1 MTNKVPKSKENLVV
15 EAALLLLGVACLSTA
30 AVIIRAAD
38 APPAVLALHRLGYA
52 ALLLLPARPRLSPLS
67 LLAGVSLAL
76 HFWAWN
82 ASLRGASV
90 TSATTLVTLTPLI
103 LGVAGPRI
111 PGATR
116 LSPYGWLGLFVALAG
131 AAILSGGPPTSAAWL
146 AILAAALIIP
156 YLSASTQSPQSPL
169 QFSASSALVGA
180 LTLAILLALSD
191 TPLSLSPRATALALA
206 LAVVPQILGHTLM
219 LRGARC
225 FGATVTSVAVLL
237 EPLGAAILAAALL
250 AEPPTPSEVRGGLL
264 LLAGVA
270 LATLTAPAR
279 VPGPLRD

>member
-1 MTNKVPKSKENLVV
+1 MF

-30 AVIIRAAD
+30 AVIIRAAE

-82 ASLRGASV
+82 ASLQGASV

-111 PGATR
+111 PGATH
-116 LSPYGWLGLFVALAG
+116 LSRSGWLGLLLALAG
-131 AAILSGGPPTSAAWL
+131 AAILSGGPPSPAAWL

-156 YLSASTQSPQSPL
+156 YVSASTQSPQSPL
-169 QFSASSALVGA
+169 QFSASSSLVGA
-180 LTLAILLALSD
+180 LTLAALLCVSR
-191 TPLSLSPRATALALA
+191 TPLLLSPRATSLALA
-206 LAVVPQILGHTLM
+206 LAVLPQICGHTLL
-219 LRGARC
+219 LRGARS
-225 FGATVTSVAVLL
+225 FGATVASVAVLL
-237 EPLGAAILAAALL
+237 EPLGAAVLAAALL
-250 AEPPTPSEVRGGLL
+250 AEPPTPSEIRGGLL

-270 LATLTAPAR
+270 IATLTSPAR
-279 VPGPLRD
+279 VSDTLRD